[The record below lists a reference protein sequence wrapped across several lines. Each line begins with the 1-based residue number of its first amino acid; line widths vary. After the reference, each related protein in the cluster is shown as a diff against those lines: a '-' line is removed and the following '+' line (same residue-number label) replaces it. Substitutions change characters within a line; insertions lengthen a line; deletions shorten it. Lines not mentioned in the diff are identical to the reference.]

1 MANHS
6 VAASLI
12 NAASLSLLWEPVIP
26 SPAGASGASA
36 RTRSHA
42 TAELSHCTLRS
53 ANLKASALNL
63 FLLLQ
68 HLIKIELF
76 VLSFGAGA
84 GPKKGQQQAAFHFIG
99 TVGRLAPISNRR
111 QHLPQLL
118 LLFFFLLSFPLT
130 AHIRR
135 FLVSSAS

>member
-53 ANLKASALNL
+53 TNLKASALNL

-84 GPKKGQQQAAFHFIG
+84 GPKKGNNRLRSTLSGQSVDWLRFLTCVAATSA
-99 TVGRLAPISNRR
+99 TVAAA
-111 QHLPQLL
+111 LL
-118 LLFFFLLSFPLT
+118 LLPPLFPT
-130 AHIRR
+130 DCAH
-135 FLVSSAS
+135 